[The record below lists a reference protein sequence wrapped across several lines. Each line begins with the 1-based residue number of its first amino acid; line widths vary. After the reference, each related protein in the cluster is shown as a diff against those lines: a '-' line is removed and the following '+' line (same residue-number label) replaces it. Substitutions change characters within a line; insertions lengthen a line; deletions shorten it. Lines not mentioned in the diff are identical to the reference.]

1 MSKLNFILIAII
13 MLLASGFG
21 ITLNTSLM
29 LRDVLKESIK
39 PIDVYRG
46 KTELQVKYV
55 IINNDTISCD
65 STVVWK
71 HLN

>member
-1 MSKLNFILIAII
+1 MNKFNLILIIII

-21 ITLNTSLM
+21 VTLSSSLQF
-29 LRDVLKESIK
+29 RQRLKESIK

-46 KTELQVKYV
+46 KTELQIKCV
-55 IINNDTISCD
+55 IINNDTVSCD

>member
-1 MSKLNFILIAII
+1 

-21 ITLNTSLM
+21 VTLSSSLQF
-29 LRDVLKESIK
+29 RQRLKESIK

-46 KTELQVKYV
+46 KTELQIKCV
-55 IINNDTISCD
+55 IINNDTVSCD

-71 HLN
+71 HSN

>member
-21 ITLNTSLM
+21 VTLSTSLM

-71 HLN
+71 H

>member
-13 MLLASGFG
+13 ALLMIGFG
-21 ITLNTSLM
+21 IAISTSLT
-29 LRDVLKESIK
+29 LRDVLKEGIK

>member
-1 MSKLNFILIAII
+1 MNKFNFILIIII

-21 ITLNTSLM
+21 VTLSSSLQF
-29 LRDVLKESIK
+29 RQRLKESIK

-46 KTELQVKYV
+46 KTELQIKCV
-55 IINNDTISCD
+55 IINNDTVSCD

-71 HLN
+71 HSN

>member
-1 MSKLNFILIAII
+1 MNKFNFILIIII

-21 ITLNTSLM
+21 VTLSSSLQF
-29 LRDVLKESIK
+29 RQRLKESIK

-46 KTELQVKYV
+46 KTELQIKCV
-55 IINNDTISCD
+55 IINNDTVSCD

>member
-1 MSKLNFILIAII
+1 MNKLNFILIAII
-13 MLLASGFG
+13 ILLMIGFG
-21 ITLNTSLM
+21 IAIRTNLT

-55 IINNDTISCD
+55 IINNDTVSCD

>member
-1 MSKLNFILIAII
+1 MSKLNFILIVII

-21 ITLNTSLM
+21 VTLSTSLM

-65 STVVWK
+65 STVVRK
-71 HLN
+71 H